1 MHARTTRTLAWLI
14 AALCLGAATPAF
26 ADPKLDR
33 LTAAER
39 VHFDALRV
47 WMEEPQIKA
56 YLKLKTEAE
65 RNAWLRDNGLWD
77 RFYKY
82 DERQRQQIDEGRVAV
97 GWTQDMVFMAWGP
110 PHQRT
115 RNIDPRVA
123 GKSETMTY
131 RFEVTEDGRTLVWAE
146 NSKETHNAQ
155 ELFRYVLLL
164 HNGAVVR
171 VDKAAGWD

>member
-1 MHARTTRTLAWLI
+1 MHAPIRRTFAWLI
-14 AALCLGAATPAF
+14 TALSLGAASPAF

-33 LTAAER
+33 LEAAER

-47 WMEEPQIKA
+47 WMDDKQVKA
-56 YLKLKTEAE
+56 FLKLKTEPE
-65 RNAWLRDNGLWD
+65 RTAFLRDNGLWD

-82 DERQRQQIDEGRVAV
+82 DERQRQLIDEGRVMV

-115 RNIDPRVA
+115 RNIDPSVA

-131 RFEVTEDGRTLVWAE
+131 RFEVAQDGRTLVWAE
-146 NSKETHNAQ
+146 DSKETHNAT

-164 HNGAVVR
+164 HNGAVAK
-171 VDKAAGWD
+171 VDKVSGWE